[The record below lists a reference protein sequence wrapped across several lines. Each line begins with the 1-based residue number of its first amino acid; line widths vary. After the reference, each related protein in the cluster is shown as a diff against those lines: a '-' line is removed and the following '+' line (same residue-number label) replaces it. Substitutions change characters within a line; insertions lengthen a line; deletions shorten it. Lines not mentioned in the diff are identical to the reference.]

1 MRIVALRRTVRRLA
15 RAAGLRAMPSPPP
28 RYVLT
33 VPLRRCRT
41 LGALAF
47 PCGRAEVNPM
57 AATLRAYAAGEERSY
72 EGSPLQRYFER
83 WQPATVAEAVGL
95 DPAAASAQLQ
105 APTTGD
111 VPPLP
116 WSPEAPSRA
125 HERHQ
130 REGFQQAAARAGVI
144 GQDLVG
150 SLYYGPVSDAFGA
163 ATFERLVGIF
173 ESIRREGYVPGGS
186 DRPHLRGLLFLRD
199 GDYRVLI
206 TSGKHRI
213 AALSALE
220 VDLVP
225 VEFGATPPIVVDRD
239 DVERWP
245 AVVTGVYTREEA
257 LDVFDRVFVA
267 EQPTGVHRSGEP
279 GRS

>member
-1 MRIVALRRTVRRLA
+1 VV
-15 RAAGLRAMPSPPP
+15 
-28 RYVLT
+28 T

-47 PCGRAEVNPM
+47 PCGRADVNPM
-57 AATLRAYAAGEERSY
+57 AATLRAYAAGDGRSY
-72 EGSPLQRYFER
+72 EGSPLQRYFGS
-83 WQPATVAEAVGL
+83 WQPATLAEAVGL
-95 DPAAASAQLQ
+95 DPAAASAQLR

-130 REGFQQAAARAGVI
+130 REEFQQAAARAGVV
-144 GQDLVG
+144 GQELVG

-163 ATFERLVGIF
+163 ATLERLVGVF
-173 ESIRREGYVPGGS
+173 ESIRHEGYVPGGS

-199 GDYRVLI
+199 EDYRVLI
-206 TSGKHRI
+206 TSGKHRV

-225 VEFGATPPIVVDRD
+225 VEFGATPPVVVDRD
-239 DVERWP
+239 DVDRWP
-245 AVVTGVYTREEA
+245 AVVTEVYTREEA
-257 LDVFDRVFVA
+257 LNVFDRVFAA
-267 EQPTGVHRSGEP
+267 EQPPGLDGSGERELP
-279 GRS
+279 